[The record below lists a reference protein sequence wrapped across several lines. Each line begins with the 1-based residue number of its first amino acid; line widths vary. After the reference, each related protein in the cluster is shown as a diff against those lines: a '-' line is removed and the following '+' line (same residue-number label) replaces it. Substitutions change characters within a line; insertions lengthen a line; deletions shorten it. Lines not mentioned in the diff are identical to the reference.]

1 MLQNEKKKK
10 KKTITNMLKNDFL
23 GITTLKTPKTRQRR
37 IQHHVRFKRN
47 GMYKQSTMTLIT

>member
-1 MLQNEKKKK
+1 
-10 KKTITNMLKNDFL
+10 MLKNDFL

>member
-23 GITTLKTPKTRQRR
+23 GITTLKTPKTRQR
-37 IQHHVRFKRN
+37 
-47 GMYKQSTMTLIT
+47 